1 MSEDDALNN
10 DVAIRV
16 DARGLTCPM
25 PLLKAKLAL
34 NKVAVGELISV
45 TSTDVNS
52 QRDIVAF
59 TDLTSHELVAQTSSH
74 GIFTYTL
81 RKGQTTP

>member
-1 MSEDDALNN
+1 MSEDDALING
-10 DVAIRV
+10 VSIHV
-16 DARGLTCPM
+16 DASGLTCPM

-34 NKVAVGELISV
+34 NKVELGELISI

-52 QRDIVAF
+52 QRDIRAF
-59 TDLTSHELVAQTSSH
+59 TDLTSHELVEQTANDGS
-74 GIFTYTL
+74 FTSIL